1 MTIKEQAIADYR
13 RLAAELQ
20 NCGCDC
26 ADLNVGDTVV
36 LRDGSSQTIRM
47 VKWGEAT
54 GKHAF
59 YRWSSTFPYEIE
71 HAAMDSR
78 YEIVDVILA

>member
-13 RLAAELQ
+13 RLVAELQ

-26 ADLNVGDTVV
+26 ADLNVVDV
-36 LRDGSSQTIRM
+36 QTITM

-54 GKHAF
+54 GKQAF

-78 YEIVDVILA
+78 YEIVDVIVATPIQ